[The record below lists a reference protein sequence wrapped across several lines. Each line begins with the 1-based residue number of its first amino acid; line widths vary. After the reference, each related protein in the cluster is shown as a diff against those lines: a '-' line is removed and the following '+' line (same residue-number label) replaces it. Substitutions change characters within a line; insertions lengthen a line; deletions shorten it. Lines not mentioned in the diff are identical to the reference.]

1 MIDVEKTL
9 KEKFSDVK
17 FLIIQND
24 KFKTLYLTEFI
35 VPTNLRNSGI
45 GTDFMNEL
53 CKIVDEI
60 GYKITLTPSSAYGG
74 NLHKLIDFYSRF
86 GFVRNSGKNRDFTHR
101 QTMYRDSKTS
111 GLDEAETTTTSSTN
125 SPAPERTKRGKA
137 NPTSNT
143 GAYEFGTQRG
153 KANPISN
160 TSKYEFGTQRG
171 PANPISE
178 KNNHLNEAIINI
190 KKWFGILN

>member
-53 CKIVDEI
+53 CKIADEI

-101 QTMYRDSKTS
+101 QTMYRNPKTS

>member
-1 MIDVEKTL
+1 
-9 KEKFSDVK
+9 
-17 FLIIQND
+17 
-24 KFKTLYLTEFI
+24 
-35 VPTNLRNSGI
+35 
-45 GTDFMNEL
+45 MNEL
-53 CKIVDEI
+53 CKIADEI

>member
-53 CKIVDEI
+53 CKIADEI

-101 QTMYRDSKTS
+101 QTMYRDPKTS